1 MTTLLNMLRHVS
13 SLLKPSHAL
22 RFAHNK
28 SQSPSMAYEN
38 FIELPH
44 PIVSLTSPPTTTVSL
59 AYFTQSIYTAR
70 LFLKHAKH
78 SPTKRFLHC
87 YSLYLECCSSD
98 VYLANSLTPFIF
110 WFSYQL
116 SEAFPDHLT

>member
-1 MTTLLNMLRHVS
+1 MTLFSMLHHVS

-22 RFAHNK
+22 HFAQNK

-38 FIELPH
+38 LLFPH
-44 PIVSLTSPPTTTVSL
+44 PIVSLTPTPTTTVSL
-59 AYFTQSIYTAR
+59 AYFTHGIYTSG

-87 YSLYLECCSSD
+87 YSLYLECCSSRC
-98 VYLANSLTPFIF
+98 LPS
-110 WFSYQL
+110 
-116 SEAFPDHLT
+116 